1 MGRLYT
7 AKEKYTEDELEKM
20 KDKYLPTELICCTA
34 SREIQDG
41 EVMFV
46 GIGISDLAGAI
57 AKLVYAP
64 NSLMVAESG
73 YIGFAGISTMF
84 SPADDWGG
92 TMAMCHQGLP
102 ETFIDQQA
110 GLIDVSYLGFA
121 QMDRFGNVNVTYI
134 AGPGIRMNGSGGGG
148 DIASSAGRVVYT
160 IEFNPRSYVKKLD
173 YMTEPG
179 FFDGSPDARKK
190 QNLVGGGPSCVVTD
204 RGVFRFD
211 AGSRELYLAE
221 VFPWQDKGD
230 IAEIRKAFPWNLK
243 VAGELKV
250 IEPPTER
257 ELWAMRLMDPIGLW
271 TVGKVLDTTLG
282 KLVLSGKHDLEA
294 YNTFEEAKEAAWR
307 KAMDILT

>member
-1 MGRLYT
+1 MGHLYI
-7 AKEKYTEDELEKM
+7 ARDKYAPEQLKEM
-20 KDKYLPTELICCTA
+20 KGKYLPTELICCTA
-34 SREIQDG
+34 SREIEDG

-84 SPADDWGG
+84 SPSDDWGG

-110 GLIDVSYLGFA
+110 GLIDVAYLGFA

-134 AGPGIRMNGSGGGG
+134 TGPKIRMNGSGGGG

-160 IEFNPRSYVKKLD
+160 IEFNSRSYVKKLD
-173 YMTEPG
+173 YITEPG
-179 FFDGSPDARKK
+179 FFDGSPGARKR

-211 AGSRELYLAE
+211 SETHELYLAE
-221 VFPWQDKGD
+221 VFPWQNRDD
-230 IAEIRKAFPWNLK
+230 IDEVKKAFPWDLK
-243 VAGELKV
+243 AAEELRI

-257 ELWAMRLMDPIGLW
+257 ELWAMRLMDPVGLW

-282 KLVLSGKHDLEA
+282 KLVLSAKYDIEG
-294 YNTFEEAKEAAWR
+294 YNTFEEAREAAWR
-307 KAMDILT
+307 KAVAILT

>member
-1 MGRLYT
+1 MGRLFT
-7 AKEKYTEDELEKM
+7 TREKYTADELKQM
-20 KDKYLPTELICCTA
+20 KHKYLPTELICCTA

-110 GLIDVSYLGFA
+110 GLIDVAYLGFA

-134 AGPGIRMNGSGGGG
+134 TGPGIRMNGSGGGG

-160 IEFNPRSYVKKLD
+160 IEFNARSYVKKLD

-179 FFDGSPDARKK
+179 FFDGSPDARMKH
-190 QNLVGGGPSCVVTD
+190 NLVGEGPSCVVTD
-204 RGVFRFD
+204 RGIFRFD
-211 AGSRELYLAE
+211 ADSRELYLAE
-221 VFPWQDKGD
+221 VFPWQDRED
-230 IAEIRKAFPWNLK
+230 IADIKKAFPWNLE

-257 ELWAMRLMDPIGLW
+257 ELWAMRLMDPVGLW

-294 YNTFEEAKEAAWR
+294 YNTFEEAQEAAWR